1 MTPIANKM
9 AINLRELFW
18 LPLLAVHVFADVPS
32 WTPTYQLNQST
43 FVYICNYSGYTDV
56 SPGSVV
62 SRFGLV
68 AFDWSNAK
76 ADWANQHPMDCEERL
91 VAQAIAVKRGR
102 PHARVMVYRNLVKAL
117 PWFSTVRTALE
128 DPKYAGFFLRFKASG
143 PTHSPRCDGHY
154 DPARCSDLYHD
165 QIQTPQYP
173 NNSKYD
179 GTCLA
184 PCDCGSVPCG
194 EYLFDFRNGTLLEEF
209 LISKFVMG
217 PTGLAS
223 GAIDGFFLDDGWTN
237 ISTGS
242 NACDGSPVGGPS
254 EVDSFCAGDIGLTQ
268 ADTTAI
274 TSGWQTTLN
283 AVHREVLAAGGFTW
297 PQFVQIGTPANDTA
311 TCTAFFR
318 EACGPTGKYLNSAVL
333 HTFTEK
339 TGRIFDPLPAFEQDL
354 AAFLLLRGPHAWI
367 GYAWNGC
374 SFGANPAGGRQNQSF
389 SFPDRLD
396 SDYGVPVPLTGG
408 CTETVPGIS
417 GVFTRTWSRAH
428 VQFDC
433 QTWAGSIT
441 QLPLGP
447 SPDSV

>member
-1 MTPIANKM
+1 
-9 AINLRELFW
+9 
-18 LPLLAVHVFADVPS
+18 
-32 WTPTYQLNQST
+32 
-43 FVYICNYSGYTDV
+43 
-56 SPGSVV
+56 
-62 SRFGLV
+62 
-68 AFDWSNAK
+68 
-76 ADWANQHPMDCEERL
+76 
-91 VAQAIAVKRGR
+91 
-102 PHARVMVYRNLVKAL
+102 
-117 PWFSTVRTALE
+117 
-128 DPKYAGFFLRFKASG
+128 
-143 PTHSPRCDGHY
+143 
-154 DPARCSDLYHD
+154 
-165 QIQTPQYP
+165 
-173 NNSKYD
+173 
-179 GTCLA
+179 
-184 PCDCGSVPCG
+184 
-194 EYLFDFRNGTLLEEF
+194 
-209 LISKFVMG
+209 
-217 PTGLAS
+217 
-223 GAIDGFFLDDGWTN
+223 
-237 ISTGS
+237 
-242 NACDGSPVGGPS
+242 
-254 EVDSFCAGDIGLTQ
+254 LTQ

-389 SFPDRLD
+389 SFPDMLD

-417 GVFTRTWSRAH
+417 GIFTRTWSRAH